1 MEYDISGQ
9 RIDGQMI
16 RAMFPRR
23 ERNAHKGHF
32 GHALLV
38 AGQRGMTG
46 AALLA
51 TGAALRSGCGLVTA
65 HIPADE
71 RLAVHILHPSAILSL
86 DPDTCFSELP
96 TDMSR
101 YTAVGAGPGLGQS
114 GKTTAALR
122 LLMKTG
128 LPMVLDADAL
138 NLISSHPGF
147 FALIP
152 PGSVLTPHIGEL
164 RRLLRSALTASVIR
178 CPELSVSD
186 GKSDDSRTVTVI
198 CTDAACGQA
207 DPSGQDQIW
216 QTEEEKVALVKS
228 LAAATGAVIVVK
240 GWHTMV
246 CSPDGTLKYN
256 TTGNP
261 GMAKGGSGDV
271 LTGLITGLLA
281 RGFTADDAATAGV
294 WLHGSAGDRAAAL
307 IGEESMN
314 ASDILAHIRIG

>member
-1 MEYDISGQ
+1 
-9 RIDGQMI
+9 
-16 RAMFPRR
+16 
-23 ERNAHKGHF
+23 
-32 GHALLV
+32 
-38 AGQRGMTG
+38 
-46 AALLA
+46 
-51 TGAALRSGCGLVTA
+51 
-65 HIPADE
+65 
-71 RLAVHILHPSAILSL
+71 
-86 DPDTCFSELP
+86 
-96 TDMSR
+96 
-101 YTAVGAGPGLGQS
+101 
-114 GKTTAALR
+114 
-122 LLMKTG
+122 MKTG

-207 DPSGQDQIW
+207 DPSGQDQVW

-261 GMAKGGSGDV
+261 GMAKGGSGDL

-281 RGFTADDAATAGV
+281 RGFTAADAAAAGV
-294 WLHGSAGDRAAAL
+294 WLHGSAGDRAAAI

>member
-1 MEYDISGQ
+1 MDYDISGQ
-9 RIDGQMI
+9 RIDERMV
-16 RAMFPRR
+16 RAMFTRR

-38 AGQRGMTG
+38 AGQRGMLG

-86 DPDTCFSELP
+86 DPDICFSELP
-96 TDMSR
+96 SDMTR

-114 GKTTAALR
+114 EKTASAL
-122 LLMKTG
+122 LGLMKAG

-138 NLISSHPGF
+138 NLISSHPDF
-147 FALIP
+147 FAHIP
-152 PGSVLTPHIGEL
+152 HGSVLTPHIGEL

-186 GKSDDSRTVTVI
+186 WKSDDGRIHGV
-198 CTDAACGQA
+198 CADAVCGHAGQA
-207 DPSGQDQIW
+207 EPDQVW
-216 QTEEEKVALVKS
+216 QTEEEKTALVES
-228 LAAATGAVIVVK
+228 LAAATGAVVVVK

-246 CSPDGTLKYN
+246 CSPDGTLKFN

-271 LTGLITGLLA
+271 LTGLVTGLLA
-281 RGFTADDAATAGV
+281 RGFTAADAAAAGV
-294 WLHGSAGDRAAAL
+294 WIHGHAGDSAAAL

-314 ASDILAHIRIG
+314 ASDILAHIRI